1 MPNYPKGNRGNIV
14 RRPTRKM
21 KFQGN
26 QFTGVS
32 EESFGA
38 GTNGDTRPREK
49 NQTASPAYLSREMIC

>member
-14 RRPTRKM
+14 RILTRKK

-26 QFTGVS
+26 QFTDVS

-38 GTNGDTRPREK
+38 GTNGDTSASEK